1 LSNNDAPSGSGNHN
15 SHNTNA
21 PAGVAEPVDVAAAV
35 LKAPSSG
42 ARAKPRKPLNA
53 ASSGSSDSSLSMKSS
68 SPAPMPPPSLMRSQ
82 QGGSDENVLL
92 PEPSSLAAAPA
103 SSTQQAPAA
112 AEPASG
118 GGGKH
123 GALARR
129 TSAVLLERL
138 NHDDEYRSATTSDTT
153 GGGGTVAGGTDAAL
167 LGASSA
173 SLDEDG
179 SVVVSSNGS
188 YVLTRTKSRD
198 SASPLPNSGDTM
210 PLDDDAR
217 LWFGDR
223 SRMERIISFQRS
235 SSGRHGISQTTS
247 GLLIR
252 HPIVLTG
259 PSPSK
264 DDDSSAGTLTA
275 DAKHSS
281 SARTSGSKHGS
292 ARAVLSFGSSP
303 SSSDV
308 ESRRRSSGHTKRRHH
323 RTRRGTQPPTI
334 QPSSSVQDV
343 LSAVG
348 VTGAV
353 PESLIFTVLSPTHIA
368 SLDRGAI
375 ADALSTD
382 DGSSSTESSS
392 SSTSLGSSSSSATPR
407 STHTSPMRLQVTP
420 SPGPHVEQSP
430 KRRVSPLSPPISPA
444 PRTPSPQSTPSSKTS
459 PTHDLTHVTVD
470 DRRERI
476 VSMKTSKSGRHT
488 ITHTET
494 GKVITQPVFFSPGG
508 VVMTESVPIYEAEEA
523 TTIASVAARTSAH
536 RLRGRNNSPAA
547 TTNNLSTS
555 PIAANTTTATAA
567 ATAATTTTT
576 TTTTAAAAAT
586 TASTM
591 GTTSTQQQATTD

>member
-1 LSNNDAPSGSGNHN
+1 
-15 SHNTNA
+15 
-21 PAGVAEPVDVAAAV
+21 
-35 LKAPSSG
+35 
-42 ARAKPRKPLNA
+42 
-53 ASSGSSDSSLSMKSS
+53 
-68 SPAPMPPPSLMRSQ
+68 MRGQ

-92 PEPSSLAAAPA
+92 PESPAAPSAGAA
-103 SSTQQAPAA
+103 SAAAA
-112 AEPASG
+112 AEPS
-118 GGGKH
+118 GGKH
-123 GALARR
+123 HALTRR

-153 GGGGTVAGGTDAAL
+153 GGHTVAGGTDAAL

-173 SLDEDG
+173 SLDEALDEDG
-179 SVVVSSNGS
+179 SVVLSNGS

-198 SASPLPNSGDTM
+198 SASPLPNSGDTI
-210 PLDDDAR
+210 PVDDDTR

-223 SRMERIISFQRS
+223 SRMERIVSFQRS
-235 SSGRHGISQTTS
+235 SSGRHGISQTSS

-275 DAKHSS
+275 DSNQRSSRKHN
-281 SARTSGSKHGS
+281 S

-308 ESRRRSSGHTKRRHH
+308 EARRHTSSRTKRRHH
-323 RTRRGTQPPTI
+323 RARRGTPPPTI
-334 QPSSSVQDV
+334 QTSTSLQDV

-348 VTGAV
+348 VTDDV
-353 PESLIFTVLSPTHIA
+353 PESLIFTVLSPTHIE
-368 SLDRGAI
+368 SLDSGTI
-375 ADALSTD
+375 TDALSTD
-382 DGSSSTESSS
+382 DNSSSTSSTSLDSSS
-392 SSTSLGSSSSSATPR
+392 SSSSPR
-407 STHTSPMRLQVTP
+407 SARASPVRVQVTP
-420 SPGPHVEQSP
+420 SPGPHAEQSP
-430 KRRVSPLSPPISPA
+430 KRRLSPHSPPVSPA
-444 PRTPSPQSTPSSKTS
+444 PRTPSPPGLSPLPLPTRKTS
-459 PTHDLTHVTVD
+459 PTNDLTHVTVD

-488 ITHTET
+488 ITQTET

-536 RLRGRNNSPAA
+536 RVRGRNTTNTNNNTNNNNPTTTTTT

-555 PIAANTTTATAA
+555 PMANAAVSASAA
-567 ATAATTTTT
+567 ASAFPEN
-576 TTTTAAAAAT
+576 
-586 TASTM
+586 
-591 GTTSTQQQATTD
+591 